1 MNLKRCVL
9 VSSKSKFI
17 LEFWSVEV
25 SFSINENQMNNFVL
39 VYLFKSVQ
47 RESPKTKFIR
57 SSLGTLGPWGFFGI
71 KRPRIRNHDASP
83 SATFSMARS
92 NTLLNVFLLVV
103 LATTIQAFLLDDQG
117 SNLRNEK
124 RAKLHPDFVTRTYGT
139 PLYRS
144 VPKSR

>member
-1 MNLKRCVL
+1 MCTYSNQFKEKVQKQNSLEVL
-9 VSSKSKFI
+9 VGHWG
-17 LEFWSVEV
+17 LEV
-25 SFSINENQMNNFVL
+25 S
-39 VYLFKSVQ
+39 
-47 RESPKTKFIR
+47 
-57 SSLGTLGPWGFFGI
+57 FGI

-124 RAKLHPDFVTRTYGT
+124 RANLHPDFVTRTYGT
-139 PLYRS
+139 PLFRT